1 MMGILY
7 IYAENVNSKFSVCVS
22 DVFAVYTVRYL
33 PVCEILSYATKNR
46 RKDQQTKNT
55 IYTTKLFA
63 SLCKYM
69 CTTSSVREEN

>member
-1 MMGILY
+1 MGILY
-7 IYAENVNSKFSVCVS
+7 IYAENVNSKFSVSVS
-22 DVFAVYTVRYL
+22 DVFAVYL
-33 PVCEILSYATKNR
+33 PMCEILSYSTKNR

-55 IYTTKLFA
+55 IFTTKLFA